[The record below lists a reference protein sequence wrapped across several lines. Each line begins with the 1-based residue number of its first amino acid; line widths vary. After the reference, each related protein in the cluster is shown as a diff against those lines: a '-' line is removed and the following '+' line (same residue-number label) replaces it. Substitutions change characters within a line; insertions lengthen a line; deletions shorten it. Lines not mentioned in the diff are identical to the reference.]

1 MAEIA
6 STFTMRKHLQIKSNS
21 MSGILFI
28 PLGSKP
34 LAPSTLICNSTTGE
48 IYEVIQ
54 ADDYCVKMKSLSKNS
69 IVTSLNSEMKAEDWV
84 ICSVE

>member
-28 PLGSKP
+28 PLGDKP
-34 LAPSTLICNSTTGE
+34 LSSGLLICNCATGE
-48 IYEVIQ
+48 IFEILQVDGYSL
-54 ADDYCVKMKSLSKNS
+54 KMKSLSHNS
-69 IVTSLNSEMKAEDWV
+69 ISTMATNQMNPEDWV
-84 ICSVE
+84 ICSIE